1 MNVAYHPQSPQPRRG
16 GTTLPQADAESG
28 MGAGLE
34 TLLSGARKAGGEGY
48 ERIKNLVRKHPG
60 KLAGAG
66 GLLAALGAASEFADT
81 DDPIARNASE
91 AAGNLTGGLGM
102 GALGTAIG
110 GLTLGPVGALAGGA
124 LLGSLGSGLGSDIAG
139 GLYDAINQESPE
151 DRELEKLRKQ
161 RDLERQMTVADRQ
174 AMMPLEKQA
183 LEIKRA
189 DDIARMERNLAVQN
203 DYNFA
208 NTLNTSLLNGQQ
220 NAAAQQAAL
229 SAYLFS

>member
-1 MNVAYHPQSPQPRRG
+1 MSNPYTA
-16 GTTLPQADAESG
+16 
-28 MGAGLE
+28 
-34 TLLSGARKAGGEGY
+34 SGARREPAAEAGMLEVLRGLGGRTRMAGDEGVK
-48 ERIKNLVRKHPG
+48 RVSSFVKNNKL

-110 GLTLGPVGALAGGA
+110 GLTLGPVGALAGGT

-151 DRELEKLRKQ
+151 DRELENLRKQ
-161 RDLERQMTVADRQ
+161 RDLERQMSVADRQ